1 MTNHA
6 FFSKSIRQA
15 LVIPNRVVVHS
26 YADDNDQYSG
36 EATSA
41 ASYALL
47 PKSEFIRAKLTSNAQ
62 ATAIAEARIAQHELY
77 SQRGSVSVPL
87 NVAQEVHDYI
97 RVIDDRASDY
107 RDGNIG
113 FIRRSYNP
121 NANNWKMVCSFG
133 KTSKKPI
140 LGTLPSTFEQVIPE
154 EQLDMSRNVTWGDLT
169 NWWIERLNWLYYGGK
184 GQTEEVFGIYD
195 IMNVLQIIFPNIEK
209 VMNYLNKVEDSE
221 DVPIQISNALVGYQR
236 SIGLDIDTTLK
247 AEDTVY
253 QNTTGKVLVIMVSMN
268 ITDGQYLVKIG
279 TTSPPTTQIA
289 NPYITMGSSEMTGC
303 SIPIT
308 FLVPPGYYYAV
319 YTQTGSPGIEDWT
332 EWAIG

>member
-6 FFSKSIRQA
+6 FFSKSIKKS
-15 LVIPNRVVVHS
+15 LVVPNRVVVHS
-26 YADDNDQYSG
+26 YADDTPQYSG

-41 ASYALL
+41 ESYALL

-133 KTSKKPI
+133 KATKKPI
-140 LGTLPSTFEQVIPE
+140 HGTLPSAYDTAIPE
-154 EQLDMSRNVTWGDLT
+154 VNMNQPVTWGELVDF
-169 NWWIERLNWLYYGGK
+169 WIEKKELIWRGDVRESGIIYG
-184 GQTEEVFGIYD
+184 IDD
-195 IMNVLQIIFPNIEK
+195 IADFLDLVFPNMNKMI
-209 VMNYLNKVEDSE
+209 NYLNEVEGSE
-221 DVPIQISNALVGYQR
+221 DVSIQISNALVGYLR
-236 SIGLDIDTTLK
+236 DVGCALDTTLK
-247 AEDTVY
+247 EEDTVY

-279 TTSPPTTQIA
+279 DANPPTSQIA
-289 NPYITMGSSEMTGC
+289 NPYIIMNSGEMSGC

-308 FLVPPGYYYAV
+308 FLVPPDYYYAV

-332 EWAIG
+332 EWTLG